1 MNKFFICICSIAI
14 FSLQAA
20 QFDDELQSVPAFN
33 MGDQQFPLDFGA
45 AQAAESEDEPDSGN
59 WYEKLHWW
67 KEAKRVYTVDIHDV
81 MEQLKGIAQDY
92 EAKKKTLLT
101 KVHESVASLPV
112 TPQAVEPIIAA
123 HLADLKAQR
132 ERLLAD
138 QTQDQRLAITEIEDQ
153 EKTLE
158 TLKQDFENLTTLVS
172 HLEEALNVVAP
183 KQVKECENYEER
195 ALEYFE
201 RIEKVLDDKKA
212 HHYYD
217 IVENSLE
224 NIRAII
230 QYLIGPLQIFIDDTV
245 GRFDAL
251 IPKIKTTIEELE
263 KKGITVRIL
272 TEKEK
277 AEAAALAK
285 KKEEARLKAEA
296 DKKAAEAWKNMS
308 WWRKIFYWIGSFFAW
323 IWSAIKSLFSSI
335 GGLFSG
341 GGKAP
346 SGTPSA
352 GAPPT
357 TTPIPVK
364 KL

>member
-1 MNKFFICICSIAI
+1 M
-14 FSLQAA
+14 
-20 QFDDELQSVPAFN
+20 
-33 MGDQQFPLDFGA
+33 
-45 AQAAESEDEPDSGN
+45 
-59 WYEKLHWW
+59 
-67 KEAKRVYTVDIHDV
+67 
-81 MEQLKGIAQDY
+81 
-92 EAKKKTLLT
+92 
-101 KVHESVASLPV
+101 ASLPV
-112 TPQAVEPIIAA
+112 TPQAAEPIIAA
-123 HLADLKAQR
+123 HLADLKSQR
-132 ERLLAD
+132 ERLLEN
-138 QTQDQRLAITEIEDQ
+138 QTQDQRLAITEIEEQ

-158 TLKQDFENLTTLVS
+158 ALKQDFENLTTLVS

-230 QYLIGPLQIFIDDTV
+230 QYLIGPLQIFIDDTI

-251 IPKIKTTIEELE
+251 IPKIKKTIEELE

-272 TEKEK
+272 TEQEK

-296 DKKAAEAWKNMS
+296 DKKAAEQWKNMS
-308 WWRKIFYWIGSFFAW
+308 WWRKIFHWIGSFFAL
-323 IWSAIKSLFSSI
+323 IWSAIKGLFSAI

-341 GGKAP
+341 GAKAP
-346 SGTPSA
+346 SSGTPPA
-352 GAPPT
+352 AAPPT
-357 TTPIPVK
+357 TTMPVK
-364 KL
+364 